1 MLYTLCVSWFRNTH
15 SHLGSHW
22 NALQTCAGWDATF
35 SFPFRP
41 AAGTHR
47 LLLVI
52 SAQTHKKIYPHVASL
67 DINHP
72 PAFFFIH
79 PHPSFLYQLPRA
91 GLRGES
97 FWGRVR
103 NCINYSCL
111 VLWPQGQRCQSRL
124 GPQQWCI
131 AAIKKRRKRK
141 TSSAGSL
148 RPAPAHLHQQQCDIC
163 TRSHRK
169 WQFYSAAPCSCVA
182 SGQSRLTT

>member
-35 SFPFRP
+35 SFPFSTCCRNTQAVVSHLGP
-41 AAGTHR
+41 DTQKN
-47 LLLVI
+47 I
-52 SAQTHKKIYPHVASL
+52 SSCGVSGY
-67 DINHP
+67 HP

-131 AAIKKRRKRK
+131 AAIKKKEEK
-141 TSSAGSL
+141 GKPLLLAASVQLLLVCTNNSVTSAHGRTGSDSFIQL
-148 RPAPAHLHQQQCDIC
+148 HHVPAWLQANP
-163 TRSHRK
+163 
-169 WQFYSAAPCSCVA
+169 
-182 SGQSRLTT
+182 G

>member
-35 SFPFRP
+35 SFPFSICCRNTQAVVSHLGP
-41 AAGTHR
+41 DTQKN
-47 LLLVI
+47 I
-52 SAQTHKKIYPHVASL
+52 SSCGVSGY
-67 DINHP
+67 HP

-97 FWGRVR
+97 FWGLVR

-131 AAIKKRRKRK
+131 AAIKKKEEK
-141 TSSAGSL
+141 GKPLLLAASVQL
-148 RPAPAHLHQQQCDIC
+148 LLIC
-163 TRSHRK
+163 TNNSVT
-169 WQFYSAAPCSCVA
+169 SAHGRTGSDSFIQLHHVPAWLQANP
-182 SGQSRLTT
+182 G

>member
-35 SFPFRP
+35 SFPFSTCCRNTQAVVSHLGP
-41 AAGTHR
+41 DTQKN
-47 LLLVI
+47 I
-52 SAQTHKKIYPHVASL
+52 SSCGVSGY
-67 DINHP
+67 HP

-97 FWGRVR
+97 FWGLVR

-131 AAIKKRRKRK
+131 AAIKKKEEK
-141 TSSAGSL
+141 GKPLLLAASVQL
-148 RPAPAHLHQQQCDIC
+148 LLIC
-163 TRSHRK
+163 TNNSVT
-169 WQFYSAAPCSCVA
+169 SAHGRTGSDSFIQLHHVPAWLQANP
-182 SGQSRLTT
+182 G

>member
-1 MLYTLCVSWFRNTH
+1 MPSRPVQGEMQH
-15 SHLGSHW
+15 SVFL
-22 NALQTCAGWDATF
+22 
-35 SFPFRP
+35 FRP

-67 DINHP
+67 DITHP

-91 GLRGES
+91 GLWGES

-131 AAIKKRRKRK
+131 AAIKKKEEK
-141 TSSAGSL
+141 GKPLLLAASVQL
-148 RPAPAHLHQQQCDIC
+148 LLIC
-163 TRSHRK
+163 TNNSVT
-169 WQFYSAAPCSCVA
+169 SAHGRTGSDSFIQLHHVPAWLQANP
-182 SGQSRLTT
+182 G

>member
-35 SFPFRP
+35 SFPFSTCCRNTQAVVSHLGP
-41 AAGTHR
+41 DTQKN
-47 LLLVI
+47 I
-52 SAQTHKKIYPHVASL
+52 SSCGVSGY
-67 DINHP
+67 HP

-97 FWGRVR
+97 FWGLVR

-131 AAIKKRRKRK
+131 AAIKKKEEK
-141 TSSAGSL
+141 GKPLLLAASVQLLLVCTNNSVTSAHGRTGSDSFIQL
-148 RPAPAHLHQQQCDIC
+148 HHVPAWLQANP
-163 TRSHRK
+163 
-169 WQFYSAAPCSCVA
+169 
-182 SGQSRLTT
+182 G

>member
-35 SFPFRP
+35 SFPFSTCCRNTQAVVSHLGP
-41 AAGTHR
+41 DTQKN
-47 LLLVI
+47 I
-52 SAQTHKKIYPHVASL
+52 SSCGVSGY
-67 DINHP
+67 HP

>member
-35 SFPFRP
+35 SFPFSTCCRNTQAVVSHLGP
-41 AAGTHR
+41 DTQKN
-47 LLLVI
+47 I
-52 SAQTHKKIYPHVASL
+52 SSCGVSGY
-67 DINHP
+67 HP

-91 GLRGES
+91 GLWGES

-131 AAIKKRRKRK
+131 AAIKKKEEK
-141 TSSAGSL
+141 GKPLLLAASVQL
-148 RPAPAHLHQQQCDIC
+148 LLIC
-163 TRSHRK
+163 TNNSVT
-169 WQFYSAAPCSCVA
+169 SAHGRTGSDSFIQLHHVPAWLQANP
-182 SGQSRLTT
+182 G

>member
-35 SFPFRP
+35 SFPFSTCCRNTQAVVSHLGP
-41 AAGTHR
+41 DTQKN
-47 LLLVI
+47 I
-52 SAQTHKKIYPHVASL
+52 SSCGVSGY
-67 DINHP
+67 HP

-131 AAIKKRRKRK
+131 AAIKKKEEK
-141 TSSAGSL
+141 GKPLLLAASVQL
-148 RPAPAHLHQQQCDIC
+148 LLIC
-163 TRSHRK
+163 TNNSVT
-169 WQFYSAAPCSCVA
+169 SAHGRTGSDSFIQLHHVPAWLQANP
-182 SGQSRLTT
+182 G